1 MVNTEGCP
9 PGHAAH
15 PLGAQG
21 PGPPASALCQVGV
34 GGCRAGGHSAA
45 RAQDPRRRPGC
56 WGELGPRPPSTQST
70 HRPPCRA
77 PKGHGGFREHGRED
91 PVCHGELWQP
101 CLWTVAARDHQTL
114 PDARLPSSW
123 CPWESACRSSQPPKG
138 ACQLWGPAASLTAC
152 WLSPQNQHRYSEEGA
167 PRESD
172 ASGRTDGNKGG
183 ARGPF

>member
-114 PDARLPSSW
+114 PDAKAPAVPSRRHPPPQFMVPLGERLP
-123 CPWESACRSSQPPKG
+123 Q
-138 ACQLWGPAASLTAC
+138 LTATQGC
-152 WLSPQNQHRYSEEGA
+152 LPALGPRCFSHSMLALTPEPA
-167 PRESD
+167 PVQ
-172 ASGRTDGNKGG
+172 
-183 ARGPF
+183 